1 MKFEGEYRI
10 DADPA
15 KVWKLLNDPDV
26 LYNSIP
32 GCEELVQIAPDAY
45 DAIVTLKVGV
55 IKARFKG
62 HAKMTQQQPPDRC
75 VIAFQGSGGIAGM
88 ARGEAHVALSP
99 VGRTTLLIYAA
110 DVVIGGKIAQIGSKL
125 IEGTARKTADQ
136 FFSKFANYV
145 SMNKSQ

>member
-1 MKFEGEYRI
+1 MKFDGEYKI
-10 DADPA
+10 DAEPVE
-15 KVWKLLNDPDV
+15 VWKLLNDPDV

-32 GCEELVQIAPDAY
+32 GCEELVHILPDTY
-45 DAIVTLKVGV
+45 DAIVSLKVGV

-62 HAKMTQQQPPDRC
+62 QAKMTEQQPPDRC

-88 ARGEAHVALSP
+88 VRGEAHVVLLP
-99 VGRTTLLIYAA
+99 VGHTTLLRYVA

-136 FFSKFANYV
+136 FFNKFANYV
-145 SMNKSQ
+145 SMNANP